1 MQGVDGLV
9 LEALGGLR
17 ALSRREHPRVLV
29 LRDQHAKHR
38 EERRQ
43 YQLLLNNTHT
53 RVSGLHCTHSSTR
66 RKKWS
71 CGKCLDFGVRAHA
84 KSFDKGAKSE
94 GIGCEANQAG
104 PVLEECSH
112 GVQAH
117 HPARPALFLCRLFL
131 LGVLG
136 SVPGLGRKDL
146 RVRVRNRRQQ
156 ALQSTNEYEIE
167 VYRDS

>member
-53 RVSGLHCTHSSTR
+53 SKRFALHSQFN
-66 RKKWS
+66 KEKEVELW
-71 CGKCLDFGVRAHA
+71 
-84 KSFDKGAKSE
+84 E
-94 GIGCEANQAG
+94 
-104 PVLEECSH
+104 
-112 GVQAH
+112 
-117 HPARPALFLCRLFL
+117 
-131 LGVLG
+131 
-136 SVPGLGRKDL
+136 VP
-146 RVRVRNRRQQ
+146 
-156 ALQSTNEYEIE
+156 
-167 VYRDS
+167 